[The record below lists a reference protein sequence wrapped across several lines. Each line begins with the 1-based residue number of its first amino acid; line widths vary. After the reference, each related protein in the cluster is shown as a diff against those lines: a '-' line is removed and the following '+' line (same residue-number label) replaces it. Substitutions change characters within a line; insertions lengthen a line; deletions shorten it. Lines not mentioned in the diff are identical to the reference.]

1 MVYWLIDLSIFRNKV
16 YLQKFL
22 AHFNDKVVTKGV
34 NNPKYLKTT
43 HGQTMELLSMI
54 HSHSHFI

>member
-1 MVYWLIDLSIFRNKV
+1 MVYWVLHLSIFRNKV
-16 YLQKFL
+16 YLQKNL

-43 HGQTMELLSMI
+43 FGQAIELLSMVY
-54 HSHSHFI
+54 SHSHFI

>member
-1 MVYWLIDLSIFRNKV
+1 MVYWLIDLSIFRKKV
-16 YLQKFL
+16 YLQKCL

-34 NNPKYLKTT
+34 NPKYLKTT
-43 HGQTMELLSMI
+43 HGQAIELLSMI